1 MPQVLL
7 MKRMPDAIGGVARKV
22 PLLQVLL
29 TKRPPDAVG
38 GVAKEV
44 LLLQVLLMKRPTNA
58 VGGVAKEV
66 AVAHVQI
73 HACLGASLGSP
84 CMCLDGLADMTSFG
98 AAVSC
103 CLLSVFR
110 PHAVSEASCG
120 WLRESEP
127 NATLLWCST
136 SHEHG

>member
-1 MPQVLL
+1 
-7 MKRMPDAIGGVARKV
+7 MKRMPDAVGGVTRKV
-22 PLLQVLL
+22 LLLQVLL

-44 LLLQVLLMKRPTNA
+44 
-58 VGGVAKEV
+58 
-66 AVAHVQI
+66 AVARVQM

-84 CMCLDGLADMTSFG
+84 CMCLDGLADMMSFG

-120 WLRESEP
+120 WLRAERDVVVVLYF
-127 NATLLWCST
+127 T
-136 SHEHG
+136 

>member
-7 MKRMPDAIGGVARKV
+7 MKRMPDAVGGVARKV
-22 PLLQVLL
+22 LLLQVLL

-44 LLLQVLLMKRPTNA
+44 VLLQVLLMKRPTNA

-66 AVAHVQI
+66 AVAHVQM

-84 CMCLDGLADMTSFG
+84 CMCLDGLADMMSFD

-103 CLLSVFR
+103 CLLSVCR
-110 PHAVSEASCG
+110 LHAVSEASCG
-120 WLRESEP
+120 WLR
-127 NATLLWCST
+127 AKRDVVVVLYFT
-136 SHEHG
+136 

>member
-1 MPQVLL
+1 
-7 MKRMPDAIGGVARKV
+7 MKRMPDAVGGVARKV
-22 PLLQVLL
+22 SLLQVLL

-44 LLLQVLLMKRPTNA
+44 VLLQVLLMKRPTNA

-66 AVAHVQI
+66 AVAHVQM

-84 CMCLDGLADMTSFG
+84 CMCLDGLADMMSFG

-103 CLLSVFR
+103 CLLSVCR
-110 PHAVSEASCG
+110 LHAVSEVSCG
-120 WLRESEP
+120 WLRAERDVVVVLYF
-127 NATLLWCST
+127 T
-136 SHEHG
+136 

>member
-7 MKRMPDAIGGVARKV
+7 MKRMPDAVGGVARKV
-22 PLLQVLL
+22 SLLQVLL
-29 TKRPPDAVG
+29 TKGPPDAVG

-44 LLLQVLLMKRPTNA
+44 VLLQVLLMKRPTNA

-66 AVAHVQI
+66 AVAHVQM

-84 CMCLDGLADMTSFG
+84 CMCLDGLADMMSFD

-103 CLLSVFR
+103 CLLSVCR
-110 PHAVSEASCG
+110 LHAVSEASCG
-120 WLRESEP
+120 WLRAERDVVVVLYF
-127 NATLLWCST
+127 T
-136 SHEHG
+136 